1 MTDAVVVLCTAPNE
15 AVAQELA
22 KGLLEARL
30 VACVTLFAGARSF
43 YRWKGRV
50 EEASEQ
56 QLLIKTQ
63 RAQSDAA
70 LAWLRTHHPSREARG
85 LAQSEDLLIMTQR
98 IM

>member
-70 LAWLRTHHPSREARG
+70 LAWLRTHHPYDVPE
-85 LAQSEDLLIMTQR
+85 LLVLPVTGGDA
-98 IM
+98 